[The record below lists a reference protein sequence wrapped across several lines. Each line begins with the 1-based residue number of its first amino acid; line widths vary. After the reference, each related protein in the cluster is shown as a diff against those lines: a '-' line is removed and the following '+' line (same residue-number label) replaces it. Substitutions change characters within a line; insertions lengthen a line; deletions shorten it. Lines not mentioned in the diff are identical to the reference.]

1 MKAKLITAVTGFL
14 AVLLVFTMLLA
25 GKAGITGT
33 TEYSNRENI
42 LAVNEITQMA
52 KAVARGEATI
62 EELEQ
67 KSEMLQANMRESVS
81 YTTKGKGTEAVWLMC
96 LFCVVFLLLVT
107 AYIYKNILSPFEKM
121 KQYAEEIAR
130 GNLSVELKYDRA
142 NYFGAF
148 TWAFDHMRR
157 EISKAR
163 SCEQEAIEN
172 NKTVIAT
179 LSHDIKTPIASIR
192 AYAEGLE
199 ANLDRSVEKRQR
211 YLSVIMKKCDEVA
224 ALTNDLFL
232 HSLSDLEKLKIQLQ
246 PIEITQLLEEVLQE
260 LTAGKNEIQY
270 QKPSFTA
277 TVQADRRRFVQ
288 VVGNLV
294 HNAEKYANTKITVY
308 MEMKDDSVS
317 IHVRDYGA
325 GIPDEDM
332 PFIFDK
338 FYRGKNCGEESGA
351 GLGLFIVK
359 YVLNQMGGEV
369 KLTNTGNGLD
379 VVLVLPIEEN
389 ECEQF
394 SP

>member
-25 GKAGITGT
+25 GKAGRTGT

-270 QKPSFTA
+270 RKPSFTA

-308 MEMKDDSVS
+308 MEKEEDSVS

-389 ECEQF
+389 ECE
-394 SP
+394 